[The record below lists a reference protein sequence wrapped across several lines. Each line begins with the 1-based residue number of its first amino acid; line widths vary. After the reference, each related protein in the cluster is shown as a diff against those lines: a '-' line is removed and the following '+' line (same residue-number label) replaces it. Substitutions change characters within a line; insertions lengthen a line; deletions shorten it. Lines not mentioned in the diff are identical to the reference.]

1 MKLLG
6 WNCNG
11 AFRRKYQALENFN
24 ADIWVVPESESPAY
38 LLRHKSPLSSA
49 QQLWC
54 GQNQSKGLSVFA
66 FNGCQISRA
75 DFFNPAYRHILPVN
89 ITTADKQK
97 MLLIAVW
104 ASRVK
109 DNSDWDYIGQLCHF
123 MEHNGPL
130 LPPQSLF
137 LGDFNINMQ
146 WNDSFKKEH
155 NYSRFLEL
163 CHTYGFT
170 SLYHHLTGE
179 TQGQETTFTS
189 YSHRIKRRGYHI
201 DYAWLGRGLLR
212 RAEAFRIHGG
222 REWLTRSDHMV
233 LEVELGEDKE
243 RAALRET
250 VSGEAFFAAGG

>member
-24 ADIWVVPESESPAY
+24 ADIWVVPKSESPAY

-123 MEHNGPL
+123 MEHNGPCSRRKAFPSEISTL
-130 LPPQSLF
+130 TCNGTAASKK
-137 LGDFNINMQ
+137 NIITAVF
-146 WNDSFKKEH
+146 WNSAI
-155 NYSRFLEL
+155 L
-163 CHTYGFT
+163 
-170 SLYHHLTGE
+170 
-179 TQGQETTFTS
+179 
-189 YSHRIKRRGYHI
+189 
-201 DYAWLGRGLLR
+201 
-212 RAEAFRIHGG
+212 
-222 REWLTRSDHMV
+222 MV
-233 LEVELGEDKE
+233 LP
-243 RAALRET
+243 AYT
-250 VSGEAFFAAGG
+250 TT

>member
-123 MEHNGPL
+123 MEHCYGSVCQGAFQRQWTEHFNSSTVTWNHDLTYNYQRVRVIHPSSGGEL
-130 LPPQSLF
+130 L
-137 LGDFNINMQ
+137 
-146 WNDSFKKEH
+146 
-155 NYSRFLEL
+155 
-163 CHTYGFT
+163 
-170 SLYHHLTGE
+170 
-179 TQGQETTFTS
+179 
-189 YSHRIKRRGYHI
+189 
-201 DYAWLGRGLLR
+201 
-212 RAEAFRIHGG
+212 
-222 REWLTRSDHMV
+222 
-233 LEVELGEDKE
+233 
-243 RAALRET
+243 
-250 VSGEAFFAAGG
+250 

>member
-104 ASRVK
+104 LPGSKTTPIGTTSANYAILWNITDPCSRRKAFSSEISTLTCNGTAASKKNIITAVFW
-109 DNSDWDYIGQLCHF
+109 NSAIL
-123 MEHNGPL
+123 
-130 LPPQSLF
+130 
-137 LGDFNINMQ
+137 
-146 WNDSFKKEH
+146 
-155 NYSRFLEL
+155 
-163 CHTYGFT
+163 
-170 SLYHHLTGE
+170 
-179 TQGQETTFTS
+179 
-189 YSHRIKRRGYHI
+189 
-201 DYAWLGRGLLR
+201 
-212 RAEAFRIHGG
+212 
-222 REWLTRSDHMV
+222 MV
-233 LEVELGEDKE
+233 LP
-243 RAALRET
+243 AYT
-250 VSGEAFFAAGG
+250 TT